1 MAELAVGETV
11 KMDNCT
17 WATSK
22 PIREAEHGEQEK
34 ITRILLP
41 SPLSLRVLIPWVGL
55 CMSPLQQWQ
64 TDGDSPENKKKL
76 KARWLYAE
84 RYLLP
89 WLSNCI
95 KFLKN
100 FLCWKS
106 FQTVIPSPVQV
117 ENKLPFSNRDGVGS
131 NINISQLGI
140 LHRTAQS
147 FFPYTVGK
155 TKPLLK
161 RHSSLKRGRAKVF

>member
-1 MAELAVGETV
+1 MVCRT
-11 KMDNCT
+11 M
-17 WATSK
+17 
-22 PIREAEHGEQEK
+22 
-34 ITRILLP
+34 TRNLLP
-41 SPLSLRVLIPWVGL
+41 SPLSLWVLIPWVGL
-55 CMSPLQQWQ
+55 CACLHCSSDRLMGTPR
-64 TDGDSPENKKKL
+64 NKTLL

-84 RYLLP
+84 QQYYLLP

-95 KFLKN
+95 ILKKN

-161 RHSSLKRGRAKVF
+161 RHSSQKRGRAAAFWLSGSWLSIRD